1 MHILLIPSWYTTAKN
16 PIRGNFFR
24 NEGLALHKAGHKVGM
39 MVPPS
44 KFRTWHGLRELTD
57 NWRKPNDQI
66 TIANDEGL
74 LTYRIPWWG
83 WLPSVISPMR
93 GELALRIFDRY
104 CAENGR
110 PDVIHGQAILYGG
123 YLAAYIGEKRKI
135 PVVLTEY
142 ASLYLSGH
150 VFVGQKRIIEYTLR
164 HSNERLA
171 IAPSLV
177 NALHPY
183 APELPVELIGCIVD
197 TDSFTT
203 NPLSIEQKPFVFC
216 TVASLTPRKAHDV
229 LLKAFSQA
237 FCGQE
242 VILRIAGT
250 GYKGKKFDELKN
262 LIAELGI
269 AHQIELLGMVSQA
282 ELQALMQQSHALVS
296 SSHIETFGVTVIEAM
311 ACGKPVVATR
321 SGGPEYFVTKDSGIL
336 APVNDPP
343 ALAEA
348 MQQMVRNYAHYNA
361 EVIHTACVAQFGE
374 QAIVKRLE
382 GIYQGVMTA

>member
-1 MHILLIPSWYTTAKN
+1 MHILLIPSWYATPKN

-39 MVPPS
+39 IVPPS
-44 KFRTWHGLRELTD
+44 KFRTWHGLRELAE
-57 NWRKPNDQI
+57 NWRKPSDEVSF
-66 TIANDEGL
+66 TNDEGL
-74 LTYRIPWWG
+74 LTYRVPWWG
-83 WLPSVISPMR
+83 WTPSISPSLR
-93 GELALRIFDRY
+93 GELALKIFDRY

-123 YLAAYIGEKRKI
+123 YLAAYIGEKRDI

-142 ASLYLSGH
+142 ASIYLSGN
-150 VFVGQKRIIEYTLR
+150 VFAGQKRIVEYTLR
-164 HSNERLA
+164 HSDERLA

-177 NALHPY
+177 NALRPY
-183 APELPVELIGCIVD
+183 APELPIELIGCIVD

-203 NPLSIEQKPFVFC
+203 NPLSVQQKPFVFC
-216 TVASLTPRKAHDV
+216 MVASLTPRKAHDV

-237 FCGQE
+237 FKGQD
-242 VILRIAGT
+242 VMLRIAGT
-250 GYKGKKFDELKN
+250 GYKGKKLDALKN

-269 AHQIELLGMVSQA
+269 TNQVELLGMISQDD
-282 ELQALMQQSHALVS
+282 LRTLMQQSHALVS

-321 SGGPEYFVTKDSGIL
+321 SGGPEYFVSKNSGIL
-336 APVNDPP
+336 TPVNDPP
-343 ALAEA
+343 ALAKA
-348 MQQMVRNYAHYNA
+348 MQQMMQNYAHYDA
-361 EVIHTACVAQFGE
+361 ETIRAECVAQFGE

-382 GIYQGVMTA
+382 GIYQSVMSA

>member
-1 MHILLIPSWYTTAKN
+1 MHVLLIPSWYKTTKN

-24 NEGLALHKAGHKVGM
+24 NEGLALHKVGHKVGM
-39 MVPPS
+39 IVPPS
-44 KFRTWHGLRELTD
+44 KFRTWNGLSELRA
-57 NWRKPNDQI
+57 NWRKSNEDVTI
-66 TIANDEGL
+66 THDEGL

-83 WLPSVISPMR
+83 WLPSVMPLMR

-123 YLAAYIGEKRKI
+123 YLAAYIGQKRDI

-142 ASLYLSGH
+142 ASIYLSGN
-150 VFVGQKRIIEYTLR
+150 VFAGQKRIVEYTLR
-164 HSNERLA
+164 HSGKRLA

-177 NALHPY
+177 DALKPY
-183 APELPVELIGCIVD
+183 TPELPIELVGCIVD
-197 TDSFTT
+197 TDSFTA
-203 NPLSIEQKPFVFC
+203 NPLNTQQKPFVFC
-216 TVASLTPRKAHDV
+216 MVASLTPRKAHDV
-229 LLKAFSQA
+229 LLKAFAQA
-237 FCGQE
+237 FRGQD
-242 VILRIAGT
+242 VIVRIAGT
-250 GYKGKKFDELKN
+250 GYKGKKLDELKN

-269 AHQIELLGMVSQA
+269 GTQVELLGMISQDD
-282 ELQALMQQSHALVS
+282 LRALMQQSHALVS

-321 SGGPEYFVTKDSGIL
+321 SGGPEYFVSENSGIL

-343 ALAEA
+343 ALAKA
-348 MQQMVRNYAHYNA
+348 MQELVQNYARYDA
-361 EVIHTACVAQFGE
+361 ETIRAECIAQFGE

-382 GIYQGVMTA
+382 DVYRDVGVG

>member
-1 MHILLIPSWYTTAKN
+1 MHILLIPSWYSTLKN

-39 MVPPS
+39 LVPPS
-44 KFRTWHGLRELTD
+44 KFRTWHGLQELAE
-57 NWRKPNDQI
+57 NWRKPNDDLTI
-66 TIANDEGL
+66 TNDEAL

-83 WLPSVISPMR
+83 WLPSVMPPMR
-93 GELALRIFDRY
+93 GELALQVFDRY

-123 YLAAYIGEKRKI
+123 YLAAYIGEKRDI

-150 VFVGQKRIIEYTLR
+150 VFAGQKRIIEYTLR
-164 HSNERLA
+164 HSDERLA

-177 NALHPY
+177 NALRPY
-183 APELPVELIGCIVD
+183 APELPIELIGCIVD

-203 NPLSIEQKPFVFC
+203 NPLTVQKKPFVFC
-216 TVASLTPRKAHDV
+216 MVASLTARKAHDV
-229 LLKAFSQA
+229 LLKAFAQA
-237 FCGQE
+237 FRGQD

-250 GYKGKKFDELKN
+250 GYKGKKLDALKS

-269 AHQIELLGMVSQA
+269 NKQVELLGMVSQSD
-282 ELQALMQQSHALVS
+282 LRTLMRESHALVS

-321 SGGPEYFVTKDSGIL
+321 SGGPEYFVSKNSGIL
-336 APVNDPP
+336 VPVNDPP
-343 ALAEA
+343 ALAQA
-348 MQQMVRNYAHYNA
+348 MQQMVQNYPNYHA
-361 EVIHTACVAQFGE
+361 ETIRTECIAQFGE
-374 QAIVKRLE
+374 EAIVKRLE
-382 GIYQGVMTA
+382 KAYQSVISA